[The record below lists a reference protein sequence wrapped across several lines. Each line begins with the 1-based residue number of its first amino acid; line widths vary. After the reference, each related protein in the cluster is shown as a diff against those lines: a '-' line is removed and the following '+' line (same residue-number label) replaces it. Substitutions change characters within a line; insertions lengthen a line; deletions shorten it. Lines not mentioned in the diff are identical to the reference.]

1 MKTFKITLTLIV
13 ILAIGTG
20 IFFWFIGETSPDR
33 VKAPEN
39 QFTAK
44 IEQEIEKLKT
54 KSAMSFCNGLYNEIE
69 LQINDF
75 YKQGRFG
82 NNQTENDQWK
92 EDLEKSLYSVY
103 AEKFVKQAKYVFSK
117 PEWVNGDLTFIQN
130 EKTKLSR
137 SKFLESGSPVAQEF
151 AKIQNILNKYNETN
165 NFISNCNNF
174 DYAGTALSDR
184 FPIADIEAK
193 IKHAA
198 SLLSNNLENEYVNKC
213 SRLHHGLNQIPQILF
228 NAHVRY
234 LDNKIDY
241 WSDMYSN
248 YNSQSDYSNLLNR
261 PIRAEIEDLDNE
273 IYTVSNLELEYNR
286 LLTKWSND
294 NTKAYNYNYN

>member
-1 MKTFKITLTLIV
+1 MKTLKISLALIV
-13 ILAIGTG
+13 IASIGTG
-20 IFFWFIGETSPDR
+20 IFFWFIGKTAPDR

-39 QFTAK
+39 QFTAR

-54 KSAMSFCNGLYNEIE
+54 KSVMSFCKEIYNEIE

-75 YKQGRFG
+75 YNQGRFG

-103 AEKFVKQAKYVFSK
+103 AEKFIKQAFYVFSK
-117 PEWVNGDLTFIQN
+117 PEWVDGDLTFIQN
-130 EKTKLSR
+130 EKNKLNRSR
-137 SKFLESGSPVAQEF
+137 LLESGSPVAQEF
-151 AKIQNILNKYNETN
+151 AKIQNILNKYNEIN
-165 NFISNCNNF
+165 NFISICNNF
-174 DYAGTALSDR
+174 AYNGTALSDR
-184 FPIADIEAK
+184 FPIADVEAK
-193 IKHAA
+193 INHAA
-198 SLLSNNLENEYVNKC
+198 SLLSNNLENKYVNNC
-213 SRLHHGLNQIPQILF
+213 TRLHHGLNQIPQTLF

-261 PIRAEIEDLDNE
+261 PIKTEIEDLDNE